1 MSEDLLK
8 RLEALEK
15 AVDPAYTEG
24 GVVAAGTNWA
34 GAADTATFRGQV
46 GTPWAA
52 PQGTMRQGDQTAASP
67 EVLLTDAERQFIVDR
82 VIDESSLL
90 KMVRKL
96 TMNRSRV
103 EIPRMSL
110 GSRVMRAS
118 HPGGHHESTP
128 YYGPGTPPF
137 APVLPNGAGGVNL
150 EAVAGNPAVV
160 GGNHVISEHLVSPEY
175 STIVLESSKLV
186 LPWAITEE
194 FLEDNPEQG
203 AAEQRIATIMGV
215 QAANDLEDLA
225 LNGSQASADALLRA
239 NNGYLVQ
246 AAGASGNIS
255 AALGAFTTNT
265 FETILRSLPTKYRR
279 NVRQLKFLVHPDVWM
294 DYVQSIA
301 ARQGNMADQYLAGL
315 VGDPTYGGV
324 PIMAS
329 PFMPVDQV
337 LLSNPDNMIFGVERD
352 MKLRKTMDGQNAI
365 YNDERYYALHIRCDF
380 KIQNIEA
387 TGLGTGLLPR
397 VP

>member
-1 MSEDLLK
+1 MIKMSEDLNA

-15 AVDPAYTEG
+15 AYTHA
-24 GVVAAGTNWA
+24 GVITAGTNWA
-34 GAADTATFRGQV
+34 AAAPADSFRGQLV
-46 GTPWAA
+46 GGPTP
-52 PQGTMRQGDQTAASP
+52 ASA

-103 EIPRMSL
+103 EIPRMGL

-118 HPGGHHESTP
+118 HPGGHHETYP
-128 YYGPGTPPF
+128 YYAQGQPPFVPDLPTAPGTLNGVPP
-137 APVLPNGAGGVNL
+137 GL
-150 EAVAGNPAVV
+150 ESGITERLVA
-160 GGNHVISEHLVSPEY
+160 PEY

-194 FLEDNPEQG
+194 FLEDNPEKG
-203 AAEQRIATIMGV
+203 AAEQRIATIMGI

-225 LNGSQASADALLRA
+225 LNGDETDPDALLRA
-239 NNGYLVQ
+239 NDGYLLQ
-246 AAGASGNIS
+246 AADVGAGANVS
-255 AALGAFTTNT
+255 AGMGAFTTNT
-265 FETILRSLPTKYRR
+265 FETVLRSLPTKYRR
-279 NVRQLKFLVHPDVWM
+279 NVRQLRFLVHPDVWM

-324 PIMAS
+324 PIM
-329 PFMPVDQV
+329 
-337 LLSNPDNMIFGVERD
+337 
-352 MKLRKTMDGQNAI
+352 
-365 YNDERYYALHIRCDF
+365 
-380 KIQNIEA
+380 
-387 TGLGTGLLPR
+387 
-397 VP
+397 

>member
-1 MSEDLLK
+1 MSEDLHK

-15 AVDPAYTEG
+15 AYTEG
-24 GVVAAGTNWA
+24 GVTAAGTAWSA
-34 GAADTATFRGQV
+34 EGPGAPVDSFRGQLDV
-46 GTPWAA
+46 AWAP
-52 PQGTMRQGDQTAASP
+52 PQGAMRQGDQGPGTP

-82 VIDESSLL
+82 VIDESALL

-118 HPGGHHESTP
+118 HQGGHVETQQ
-128 YYGPGTPPF
+128 YYADGPVDPF
-137 APVLPNGAGGVNL
+137 
-150 EAVAGNPAVV
+150 NPALPV
-160 GGNHVISEHLVSPEY
+160 GPAGQLLESGANEHLVTPEY

-194 FLEDNPEQG
+194 FLEDNPEKG
-203 AAEQRIATIMGV
+203 AAEQRIATIMGI

-225 LNGSQASADALLRA
+225 LNGLETSTDALLRA
-239 NNGYLVQ
+239 NDGYLVQ
-246 AAGASGNIS
+246 AANGNVS

-329 PFMPVDQV
+329 PFMPLDQV
-337 LLSNPDNMIFGVERD
+337 LLTNPDNMIFGVERD
-352 MKLRKTMDGQNAI
+352 MKMRKTMDGQNAI

-380 KIQNIEA
+380 KIQNVEA

>member
-1 MSEDLLK
+1 MSEDLNK

-15 AVDPAYTEG
+15 AYTEG
-24 GVVAAGTNWA
+24 GVTAAGTAWSA
-34 GAADTATFRGQV
+34 SGPGAPVDSFHGQLDV
-46 GTPWAA
+46 AA
-52 PQGTMRQGDQTAASP
+52 VPGISDHTGASA

-82 VIDESSLL
+82 VIDESALL

-118 HPGGHHESTP
+118 HKGGHVETQP
-128 YYGPGTPPF
+128 YYADGPVDPF
-137 APVLPNGAGGVNL
+137 
-150 EAVAGNPAVV
+150 NPALPV
-160 GGNHVISEHLVSPEY
+160 GPAGQTLESGANEHLVTPEY

-194 FLEDNPEQG
+194 FLEDNPEKG
-203 AAEQRIATIMGV
+203 AAEQRIATIMAV
-215 QAANDLEDLA
+215 QAANDLEDLS
-225 LNGSQASADALLRA
+225 LNGDEVGSVDALLRA
-239 NNGYLVQ
+239 NDGYLLQ
-246 AAGASGNIS
+246 AANGNVS

-329 PFMPVDQV
+329 PFMPIDQV

-352 MKLRKTMDGQNAI
+352 MKMRKTMDGQNAI

-380 KIQNIEA
+380 KIQNVEA

>member
-1 MSEDLLK
+1 MSDELLR

-15 AVDPAYTEG
+15 AVDPAYTEP
-24 GVVAAGTNWA
+24 GVIAAGTNWA
-34 GAADTATFRGQV
+34 APAVAGTFREQV

-118 HPGGHHESTP
+118 HPGSHHESTP
-128 YYGPGTPPF
+128 YYGPVA
-137 APVLPNGAGGVNL
+137 APDTLPNGAAGVNL
-150 EAVAGNPAVV
+150 ESGAA
-160 GGNHVISEHLVSPEY
+160 EHLVSPEY

-225 LNGSQASADALLRA
+225 LNGSQASPDALLRA
-239 NNGYLVQ
+239 NNGFLIQ
-246 AAGASGNIS
+246 AAGATGNIS

>member
-1 MSEDLLK
+1 MSEDLTK

-15 AVDPAYTEG
+15 AYTEG
-24 GVVAAGTNWA
+24 GVIAAGTNWA
-34 GAADTATFRGQV
+34 GAADQASLRGQV
-46 GTPWAA
+46 GAA
-52 PQGTMRQGDQTAASP
+52 WVPAQGAMRQGDQGAGSP

-90 KMVRKL
+90 KIVRKL

-110 GSRVMRAS
+110 GNRVMRAS
-118 HPGGHHESTP
+118 HPGSHRESTP
-128 YYGPGTPPF
+128 YYGPGTPGFSPALPQGGSGVVP
-137 APVLPNGAGGVNL
+137 APPGVNL
-150 EAVAGNPAVV
+150 ESNAAT
-160 GGNHVISEHLVSPEY
+160 EHLVSPEY
-175 STIVLESSKLV
+175 STVVLESSKLV

-194 FLEDNPEQG
+194 FLEDNPEKG

-225 LNGSQASADALLRA
+225 LNGDETSLDALLRA
-239 NNGYLVQ
+239 NDGYLLQ
-246 AAGASGNIS
+246 AAGATGNIS

-265 FETILRSLPTKYRR
+265 FETILRSLPTRYRR

-352 MKLRKTMDGQNAI
+352 MKLRKTADGQNAI

-380 KIQNIEA
+380 RIQNVEA

-397 VP
+397 IP